1 MKAINKQSILDCD
14 ELEKEIHDAEMVQL
28 DQALFSLPDY
38 PCDFKVTFLDDYHKE
53 MNFPLVYESH
63 LQQIFDFLETQD
75 IKNGVDAFIS
85 EENNLVFILYG
96 QGYTARGKEGIL
108 TTQVTVTAFD
118 ETMNPVDFSKS
129 LQDLVVAELTVQGQ
143 EMEVYHD

>member
-14 ELEKEIHDAEMVQL
+14 EIEKELHDEEMNQL
-28 DQALFSLPDY
+28 DQALFALPDY

-75 IKNGVDAFIS
+75 IKNGMDAFIS
-85 EENNLVFILYG
+85 DENNLVFILYG

-108 TTQVTVTAFD
+108 TTQVTVIAFD
-118 ETMNPVDFSKS
+118 ENINPVDFSKV
-129 LQDLVVAELTVQGQ
+129 LANLVVAELIVQGHK
-143 EMEVYHD
+143 MEVYHD